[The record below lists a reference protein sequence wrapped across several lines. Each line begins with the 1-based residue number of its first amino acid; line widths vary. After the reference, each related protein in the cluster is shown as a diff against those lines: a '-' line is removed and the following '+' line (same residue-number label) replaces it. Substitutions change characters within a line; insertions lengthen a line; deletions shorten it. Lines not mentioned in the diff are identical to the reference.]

1 MALRHIGRSVRART
15 VRKVSYHGPMRS
27 DEDKRFRD
35 ALVVGSLLAPE
46 GAAAY
51 GTAMHWWG
59 WTARAD
65 AAGKTGPAVGKSG
78 SGGGLGPVTF
88 ITPKRKQAMRSELLG
103 VRFELVL
110 IKPERM
116 FGAVLLGE
124 PGLRVRLTER
134 ERTVIDMFDRSDL
147 CGGIPAAAAG
157 MPPHRPLRSNMSIT
171 VRSRSV
177 RRTRNPGS
185 PSSTAPNMRSGL
197 MNTSSKRTPRS
208 SGRMACLRFGVM
220 KVTTG
225 QGPPP
230 DPAFPPASAPSV
242 HPHQCIAVP

>member
-1 MALRHIGRSVRART
+1 
-15 VRKVSYHGPMRS
+15 MRS

-51 GTAMHWWG
+51 ATAMRWWG
-59 WTARAD
+59 WAARAD

-78 SGGGLGPVTF
+78 PGLGLGPVTF

-110 IKPERM
+110 IKPKRM

-124 PGLRVRLTER
+124 PGLRIRVTER

-147 CGGIPAAAAG
+147 CGGILAAAAA
-157 MPPHRPLRSNMSIT
+157 LRDAWPNLDRERLTDHLERFAGGT
-171 VRSRSV
+171 VPRRS
-177 RRTRNPGS
+177 
-185 PSSTAPNMRSGL
+185 
-197 MNTSSKRTPRS
+197 
-208 SGRMACLRFGVM
+208 
-220 KVTTG
+220 TT
-225 QGPPP
+225 
-230 DPAFPPASAPSV
+230 
-242 HPHQCIAVP
+242 